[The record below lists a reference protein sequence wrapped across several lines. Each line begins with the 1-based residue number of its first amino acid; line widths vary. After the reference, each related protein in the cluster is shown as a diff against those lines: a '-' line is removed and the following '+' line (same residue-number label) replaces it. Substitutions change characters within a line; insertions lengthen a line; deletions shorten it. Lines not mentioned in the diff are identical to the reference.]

1 MDDAALCRI
10 LCYVLHDPSC
20 LPNDVIDGTVRYT
33 RMVSLP
39 TVAVTSVRARIMKNA
54 ISWVLAFTLLVSILW
69 LEGAYGFR
77 GSFGIRVTH
86 PHERIASTTTA
97 LSMGL
102 VKSAVRIR
110 DSMLSKDRR

>member
-1 MDDAALCRI
+1 
-10 LCYVLHDPSC
+10 
-20 LPNDVIDGTVRYT
+20 
-33 RMVSLP
+33 
-39 TVAVTSVRARIMKNA
+39 MKNT
-54 ISWVLAFTLLVSILW
+54 IPWVFAFTFLVSIPW

-77 GSFGIRVTH
+77 GCFGIRVTH
-86 PHERIASTTTA
+86 PHERISSTTTV